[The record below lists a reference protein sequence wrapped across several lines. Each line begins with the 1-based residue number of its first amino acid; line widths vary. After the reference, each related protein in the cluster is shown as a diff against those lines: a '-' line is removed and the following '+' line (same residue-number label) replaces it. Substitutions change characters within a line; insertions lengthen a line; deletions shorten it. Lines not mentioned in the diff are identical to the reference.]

1 MKIQKSKILASSLL
15 MSDRIKKVVHVMMKW
30 CPKTIYSVTLCKE
43 RLCKRRIKL
52 WPFWC
57 VKENKRWYFIS
68 VGFPWVAFLIMIPNT
83 IFSRYEPISRLISVT
98 LHSEL
103 LLLKKINWHKYSFF
117 QSTKRLWG
125 FLLYFLSKWL
135 FIFLRYHHGKN
146 ICIV

>member
-1 MKIQKSKILASSLL
+1 MNKVKIQKSKILASSLL

-43 RLCKRRIKL
+43 SLCKRRIKL

-103 LLLKKINWHKYSFF
+103 LLLKKLTDTNILFF
-117 QSTKRLWG
+117 NQQKDYEDFFYT
-125 FLLYFLSKWL
+125 F
-135 FIFLRYHHGKN
+135 
-146 ICIV
+146 